1 MEKRALHTDIET
13 YSDIAIA
20 ECGSFRYMDDDSFQ
34 VMLIGYAF
42 DDEDVKVIDLMHGED
57 VPEEF
62 VTALYDP
69 NVEKRAWNC
78 AFERYAYW
86 HLFHRYCPPEQW
98 QDTMV
103 LSASCGYPLALGQA
117 GEALGLPKDAAKDK
131 AGRDLIRL
139 FCTPRKPTKTNPST
153 RVMPDDEPEKWAQ
166 FIEYNRQDV
175 VAERNIHHMLEHWT
189 PDDMEHRI
197 WCLDAKINERGIRA
211 DRVMAEQAEAMG
223 TRYKTELTEQAANL
237 TGLDNPNSVAQIKAW
252 LLDQEGVEIPSLNK
266 KIIADVMGQ
275 LQKEASKKFLDLRKE
290 LAKSSVK
297 KYDAILRSA
306 GPDGH
311 VRGCFQ
317 FFGTHTGRWAGRL
330 VQLQNLPQN
339 HMPDLAECRELV
351 RRGDYDTVLALYD
364 SISAPLSELI
374 RTALIPEP
382 NDYFVVSD
390 FSAIE
395 ARVTAWFAEEE
406 WRLEAFREGKDIYCE
421 SASQAFKVPVVKH
434 GINGELRQ
442 KGKIMELA
450 CGYGGGVGAM
460 KAFGADKLG
469 MSEEEMGENVARWR
483 EASPNICAMWRKLE
497 RAAIQCAARRMD
509 VKSGVRDVAFQ
520 WEKDIMWM
528 TLPSGRRMAYVEP
541 KYEESNRR
549 TGKVLSYMGLNQIT
563 RKWERI
569 ETWGGKLT
577 ENLVQAT
584 ARDILRDKML
594 ALDLTG
600 FDIRASVH
608 DEVIISARDNPLK
621 ILSPLEE
628 INGIMC
634 SPIDWAPGLPLDADG
649 YTCDFYM
656 KA

>member
-1 MEKRALHTDIET
+1 MEKRLLHVDIET
-13 YSDIAIA
+13 YSEVDIGA
-20 ECGSFRYMDDDSFQ
+20 CGSFRYMDDPSFE
-34 VMLIGYAF
+34 VMLIAYAF
-42 DDEDVKVIDLMHGED
+42 NDEDVRVIDLTSSDLAVVD
-57 VPEEF
+57 VFEK
-62 VTALYDP
+62 ALYDP
-69 NVEKRAWNC
+69 DTVKVAHNA
-78 AFERYAYW
+78 AFERYAFQ
-86 HLFHRYCPPEQW
+86 HLFHRYCPPEEW
-98 QDTMV
+98 LDTMI
-103 LSASCGYPLALGQA
+103 LSSSCGLPLALGQVSD
-117 GEALGLPKDAAKDK
+117 ALGLPKDTAKDK

-139 FCTPRKPTKTNPST
+139 FCTPHKPTKSNPST
-153 RVMPDDEPEKWAQ
+153 RIRPEDEPEKWAQ

-175 VAERNIHHMLEHWT
+175 VAERTIYHKLKRWL
-189 PDDMEHRI
+189 PDEIEHRI
-197 WCLDAKINERGIRA
+197 WCLDARINERGIRA
-211 DRVMAEQAEAMG
+211 DRQLVMNAEAMG
-223 TRYKTELTEQAANL
+223 TRYKETLTEDATAL
-237 TGLDNPNSVAQIKAW
+237 TGLDNPNSVAQIKEW
-252 LLDQEGVEIPSLNK
+252 LLNQEGVDIPSLNK
-266 KIIADVMGQ
+266 KVIADVMSK
-275 LQKEASKKFLDLRKE
+275 LQNDASKKFLELRKE

-297 KYDAILRSA
+297 KYDAILRSM
-306 GPDGH
+306 GEDDH

-382 NDYFVVSD
+382 GEYFVVSD

-395 ARVTAWFAEEE
+395 ARVTAWFANEE

-460 KAFGADKLG
+460 KAFGADKMG
-469 MSEEEMGENVARWR
+469 MTEEEMGENVAKWR
-483 EASPNICAMWRKLE
+483 DASPNICAMWRKLE
-497 RAAIQCAARRMD
+497 RAADLCASRCTTE
-509 VKSGVRDVAFQ
+509 KSGVRDVTFQ
-520 WEKDIMWM
+520 WENDIMWM
-528 TLPSGRRMAYVEP
+528 TLPSGRRMAYVQP
-541 KYEESNRR
+541 RYEESTRR
-549 TGKVLSYMGLNQIT
+549 NGKTLSYMGLNQVT
-563 RKWERI
+563 RKWERV

-594 ALDLTG
+594 ALDLAG
-600 FDIRASVH
+600 YDIRGSVH
-608 DEVIISARDNPLK
+608 DEVIITTSGLTALDEVN
-621 ILSPLEE
+621 E
-628 INGIMC
+628 IMC
-634 SPIDWAPGLPLDADG
+634 APVAWALGLPLDADG
-649 YTCDFYM
+649 YACDFYM